1 MTSEK
6 FREWIEALPTK
17 HFTPLRA
24 IKDKCI
30 ECCGGEGDPTKC
42 EIKTCP
48 LYWFLR
54 QKLQEKNNR
63 PPRVVSDE
71 VRAKRLENLKKYRE
85 MRAKND
91 DRR

>member
-6 FREWIEALPTK
+6 FREWLEALPTK

-24 IKDKCI
+24 IKDKCV

-54 QKLQEKNNR
+54 QKDREKKNR
-63 PPRVVSDE
+63 PPRVLTDAQ
-71 VRAKRLENLKKYRE
+71 RAAQFKPRKKLP
-85 MRAKND
+85 
-91 DRR
+91 